1 MPLHILQL
9 GPYPPP
15 EGGITRNVL
24 AIRDEAR
31 RRGHRCSIIA
41 TSQSTNVV
49 EGPDVYHPRSPV
61 ALVRLLASLKYDVLH
76 LHIGGEIRPRVL
88 SLASACSLFGRG
100 KSLLTVHSGAYP
112 LTEEARNA
120 TPNSVRSRIFRRFT
134 RLIGVND
141 AIADV
146 FRRSG
151 VAEERVRVI
160 LPYVLTPPDKQ
171 VELPS
176 DLKAF
181 CDKHSPL
188 LVSVGGLEK
197 DYDPLFLV
205 DAMSDVVKEFPNAG
219 LMIVGD
225 GSMRDEV
232 ESVVAA
238 RVCADRIFL
247 AGNVDHAVTLHMI
260 NDADVML
267 RATLFDGDAISV
279 REALFLGTPVI
290 ATDNGMRPEGVH
302 LVGMQDGA
310 GLIAKLKQ
318 ALAAGKKPQAEI
330 VDGGANI
337 REIVDIYEEIAASV

>member
-1 MPLHILQL
+1 MAALTAHEQEL
-9 GPYPPP
+9 
-15 EGGITRNVL
+15 V
-24 AIRDEAR
+24 A
-31 RRGHRCSIIA
+31 
-41 TSQSTNVV
+41 VV
-49 EGPDVYHPRSPV
+49 ADFV
-61 ALVRLLASLKYDVLH
+61 D
-76 LHIGGEIRPRVL
+76 GEIRPRVL

-260 NDADVML
+260 N
-267 RATLFDGDAISV
+267 GDAISV